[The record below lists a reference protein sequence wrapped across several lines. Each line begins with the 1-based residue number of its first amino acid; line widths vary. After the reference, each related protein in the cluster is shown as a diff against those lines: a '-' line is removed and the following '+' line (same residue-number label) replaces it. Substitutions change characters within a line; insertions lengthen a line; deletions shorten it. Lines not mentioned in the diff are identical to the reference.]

1 MGIFDKVF
9 SKLHGNGS
17 SEFVIGR
24 KFPLEGYNSFG
35 DYIRVALNDTS
46 FDVVISLS
54 GLSVQEEKAIG
65 DDEFDV
71 YVAATDLVPF
81 VIMKFGNIFKADMTI
96 NIHKMNS
103 EFRETWLRADV
114 DTVRIFLLEGN
125 DATLKCIRSF
135 KFENI
140 DFLKSVC
147 VKQLAV
153 SNADVD
159 SHINAAYQQFPI
171 EKMVQAAQVK
181 FTVPAAIRL

>member
-1 MGIFDKVF
+1 MGIFDKMF
-9 SKLHGNGS
+9 SKLHRHEF

-24 KFPLEGYNSFG
+24 KFPLEGYNSLG
-35 DYIRVALNDTS
+35 DYIRVALNNTS

-65 DDEFDV
+65 DDEFEV

-81 VIMKFGNIFKADMTI
+81 VIMKFGNVFKADMTI

-103 EFRETWLRADV
+103 EFRDTWLRSDV

-135 KFENI
+135 KFETI

-147 VKQLAV
+147 GKQLTV
-153 SNADVD
+153 SKADVD

-171 EKMVQAAQVK
+171 EKMVRAAQVK
-181 FTVPAAIRL
+181 FTVPASIRL